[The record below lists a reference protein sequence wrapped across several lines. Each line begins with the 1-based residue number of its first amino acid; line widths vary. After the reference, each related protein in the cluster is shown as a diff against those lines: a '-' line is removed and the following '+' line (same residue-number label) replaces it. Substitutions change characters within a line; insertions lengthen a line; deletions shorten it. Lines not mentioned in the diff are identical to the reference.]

1 MRGAIN
7 VQGVSRAYRRYNADR
22 PWTWQEVLVR
32 GWRRLWPA
40 ETFWA
45 LREVSFTIA
54 PGRMVGVIGH
64 NGAGKS
70 TLLRLMGGVGQPD
83 AGRIEVHGRLGA
95 LLELGAGF
103 HPELTGRENAI
114 INGVISGLTKAEVA
128 RQFDSIVSFAELEDF
143 IDSPLRTYSSGMIM
157 RLAFAVAA
165 HIEPEVLLIDEVLG
179 VGDLAFQEKCL
190 QRIEEFKS
198 SGCTILLVSHNTD
211 EVEQLCDEALW
222 LRGGRLVAHGPA
234 REVVKGYV
242 NEMTHLEAHLHLPDP
257 PDVALSVGTQ

>member
-1 MRGAIN
+1 MLGAIN

-32 GWRRLWPA
+32 GWRRLRPA

-45 LREVSFTIA
+45 LREVTFNIA

-70 TLLRLMGGVGQPD
+70 TLLRLVGGVGRPD

-103 HPELTGRENAI
+103 HPELTGRENAMI
-114 INGVISGLTKAEVA
+114 GGIISGLTRAEVA
-128 RQFDSIVSFAELEDF
+128 SQFDSIVSFAELEDF
-143 IDSPLRTYSSGMIM
+143 IESPLRTYSSGMIM

-165 HIEPEVLLIDEVLG
+165 HIEPEVLLIDEVLS

-190 QRIEEFKS
+190 QRIGEFKS
-198 SGCTILLVSHNTD
+198 RGCTILLVSHNAD
-211 EVEQLCDEALW
+211 LLGRLCDEVIW
-222 LRGGRLVAHGPA
+222 LRAGRLVAHGPA
-234 REVVKGYV
+234 GEVTTGYV
-242 NEMTHLEAHLHLPDP
+242 NEMSQLGAHPHSPVQPDLALP
-257 PDVALSVGTQ
+257 